1 MFQTDPGFNLPYK
14 QNISLPYKL
23 ARTLQTLLGSQY
35 KHYALKNETLIS
47 SCIAC
52 LPTLKQLEW
61 IFCSLV
67 FIGGMLQIS
76 YYKAFNNSVQWQIV
90 PSRKQVPQVTMNTLI
105 SLPFHNDDLI
115 DQAWKHNQ
123 RGTWLRFPAIMN
135 SIVGLGRLL
144 SSSFI
149 PSSIQQ
155 VFNST
160 SIFAKSCAS
169 VQQGDGFLT

>member
-1 MFQTDPGFNLPYK
+1 MTDSSFQETSPTSY
-14 QNISLPYKL
+14 
-23 ARTLQTLLGSQY
+23 
-35 KHYALKNETLIS
+35 NEYID
-47 SCIAC
+47 
-52 LPTLKQLEW
+52 
-61 IFCSLV
+61 
-67 FIGGMLQIS
+67 
-76 YYKAFNNSVQWQIV
+76 N
-90 PSRKQVPQVTMNTLI
+90 
-105 SLPFHNDDLI
+105 LPFHNDDPI

-160 SIFAKSCAS
+160 SIFAKSCTS
-169 VQQGDGFLT
+169 VQQGMAF

>member
-1 MFQTDPGFNLPYK
+1 MPLRMRPFLMHCMPTHTK
-14 QNISLPYKL
+14 T
-23 ARTLQTLLGSQY
+23 ARMNFLRLG
-35 KHYALKNETLIS
+35 I
-47 SCIAC
+47 
-52 LPTLKQLEW
+52 
-61 IFCSLV
+61 
-67 FIGGMLQIS
+67 IGGMLQIS

-105 SLPFHNDDLI
+105 SLPFNNDDPI

-160 SIFAKSCAS
+160 SIFAKSCTS
-169 VQQGDGFLT
+169 VQQGMAF

>member
-1 MFQTDPGFNLPYK
+1 MRPFLMHCMPTHTK
-14 QNISLPYKL
+14 T
-23 ARTLQTLLGSQY
+23 ARMNFLQLG
-35 KHYALKNETLIS
+35 I
-47 SCIAC
+47 
-52 LPTLKQLEW
+52 
-61 IFCSLV
+61 
-67 FIGGMLQIS
+67 IGGMLQIS
-76 YYKAFNNSVQWQIV
+76 CYKAFNNSFQWQIV

-105 SLPFHNDDLI
+105 SLPFNNDDLI

-160 SIFAKSCAS
+160 SIFAKSCAP

>member
-1 MFQTDPGFNLPYK
+1 MPLRMRPFLMHCMPTHTK
-14 QNISLPYKL
+14 I
-23 ARTLQTLLGSQY
+23 ARMNFLQLG
-35 KHYALKNETLIS
+35 I
-47 SCIAC
+47 
-52 LPTLKQLEW
+52 
-61 IFCSLV
+61 
-67 FIGGMLQIS
+67 IGGMLQIS
-76 YYKAFNNSVQWQIV
+76 CYKTFNNSVQWQIV

-160 SIFAKSCAS
+160 SIFAKSCTS
-169 VQQGDGFLT
+169 VQQGMAF

>member
-1 MFQTDPGFNLPYK
+1 MPLRMRPFLMHCMPTHTK
-14 QNISLPYKL
+14 T
-23 ARTLQTLLGSQY
+23 ARMNFLQLG
-35 KHYALKNETLIS
+35 I
-47 SCIAC
+47 
-52 LPTLKQLEW
+52 
-61 IFCSLV
+61 
-67 FIGGMLQIS
+67 IGGMLQIS
-76 YYKAFNNSVQWQIV
+76 CYKAFNNSVQWQIV

-160 SIFAKSCAS
+160 SIFAKSCAP

>member
-61 IFCSLV
+61 IFCNLV

-90 PSRKQVPQVTMNTLI
+90 PSRKQVPQVTMN
-105 SLPFHNDDLI
+105 NDDPI

-160 SIFAKSCAS
+160 SIFAKSCTS
-169 VQQGDGFLT
+169 VQQGMAF

>member
-1 MFQTDPGFNLPYK
+1 MHCMPTNTK
-14 QNISLPYKL
+14 T
-23 ARTLQTLLGSQY
+23 ARMNFLRLG
-35 KHYALKNETLIS
+35 I
-47 SCIAC
+47 
-52 LPTLKQLEW
+52 
-61 IFCSLV
+61 
-67 FIGGMLQIS
+67 IGGMLQIS

-160 SIFAKSCAS
+160 SIFAKSCTS
-169 VQQGDGFLT
+169 VQQGMAF